1 MNKMNNNSYYLKRKD
16 ITVIF
21 VNLLVLSLVIYIYHV
36 VDDLKTML
44 SNERLCILKTSSK
57 TDLTD
62 GDINEIYFDFSKMK
76 NLNIR
81 HTRSTKSTKFQNM
94 CLFYLAQPNIDF
106 EQNGSILGPWIL
118 SNKSLPVDSYSPVKL
133 TSRRTLIEIVDPGL
147 YLVYIQVYYLSSAK
161 KNSFSMTKVT
171 ADLNET
177 LSVCSAVGVSGTE
190 ISCFTSIVEYFKPGE
205 SILIRLREM
214 STGVN
219 LNRKASHT
227 YLGFTKL
234 L

>member
-106 EQNGSILGPWIL
+106 EQNGILGPWIL

>member
-1 MNKMNNNSYYLKRKD
+1 MNKMNNNNYYLKRKD
-16 ITVIF
+16 IIVIF

-62 GDINEIYFDFSKMK
+62 GDINETYFDFTKMK

-81 HTRSTKSTKFQNM
+81 HTRSAKSTKFQNM

-106 EQNGSILGPWIL
+106 EQNGILGPWIL

-147 YLVYIQVYYLSSAK
+147 YLVYIQVYYLSSTK

-171 ADLNET
+171 AGLNET

-214 STGVN
+214 STGIN

>member
-1 MNKMNNNSYYLKRKD
+1 MNNNNYYLKKKD
-16 ITVIF
+16 IIVIF

-36 VDDLKTML
+36 VHDLKTML

-57 TDLTD
+57 TDLTE
-62 GDINEIYFDFSKMK
+62 GDIDEIYFDFSKMK

-81 HTRSTKSTKFQNM
+81 HTRSTKSTKFQSM
-94 CLFYLAQPNIDF
+94 SLFYLAQPNIDF
-106 EQNGSILGPWIL
+106 EQNGILGPWIL
-118 SNKSLPVDSYSPVKL
+118 SNKSLPVDSYSPIKL
-133 TSRRTLIEIVDPGL
+133 TSRRTLLEIVDQGL
-147 YLVYIQVYYLSSAK
+147 YLVNIQVYYLSSTK
-161 KNSFSMTKVT
+161 RNSFSITKVT
-171 ADLNET
+171 AALNET

-214 STGVN
+214 SSGIN

>member
-1 MNKMNNNSYYLKRKD
+1 MNKMNNNNYYLKRKD
-16 ITVIF
+16 IIVIF

-62 GDINEIYFDFSKMK
+62 GDINETYFDFTKMK

-81 HTRSTKSTKFQNM
+81 HTRSAKSTKFQNM

-147 YLVYIQVYYLSSAK
+147 YLVYIQVYYLSSTK

-171 ADLNET
+171 AGLNET

-214 STGVN
+214 STGIN

>member
-1 MNKMNNNSYYLKRKD
+1 
-16 ITVIF
+16 
-21 VNLLVLSLVIYIYHV
+21 
-36 VDDLKTML
+36 ML

-57 TDLTD
+57 TDLTN
-62 GDINEIYFDFSKMK
+62 GDVDDVYFDFSKMK

-94 CLFYLAQPNIDF
+94 SLFYLAQPNIDF
-106 EQNGSILGPWIL
+106 EQNGILGPWIL
-118 SNKSLPVDSYSPVKL
+118 SNKSLPVDSYPPIKL
-133 TSRRTLIEIVDPGL
+133 TSRRTLLEIVDQGL
-147 YLVYIQVYYLSSAK
+147 YLINIQVYYLSSTK
-161 KNSFSMTKVT
+161 RNSFSITKVT
-171 ADLNET
+171 SSINET
-177 LSVCSAVGVSGTE
+177 LSVCSAVSVSGTE

-205 SILIRLREM
+205 SIFIRLREM
-214 STGVN
+214 SSGIN